1 MFSAGLR
8 LFVRVAVRNL
18 RLLARGFGVFVI
30 RYKLNLEDEKVMLR
44 ICLDAKVFTEY
55 PPSFPHGRRHRAFEW
70 INANPFDD
78 VREDAFR
85 DRVWLWARRFTR
97 WQQSQL
103 GRLYPVVP

>member
-1 MFSAGLR
+1 
-8 LFVRVAVRNL
+8 
-18 RLLARGFGVFVI
+18 
-30 RYKLNLEDEKVMLR
+30 MLR